1 MTEKNKTKE
10 KSYNDIWKELYDY
23 DVSSYA
29 DKKDMGWGD
38 AEYLSWGVA
47 HTILMKMYGSDYSW
61 DRVMYNDMPYKLLQN
76 GTGEVG
82 TTITIHGH
90 TRSFWLPVMD
100 FKGSSTTNLDAK
112 TVNNNIMRCFV
123 KNASVGFGLGMSLYS
138 QIKED
143 IVDYGKKPEKQQGK
157 TLSEP
162 TVPLAPKNKS
172 SSENNKET
180 LTPYEDGY
188 PTDEV
193 DVTESEMFLKATDS
207 YLNADN
213 LTVEELGNFY
223 KQNKDKFDKLKK
235 ELPKYYKV
243 IIEKFTSVKKTL
255 EEK

>member
-1 MTEKNKTKE
+1 
-10 KSYNDIWKELYDY
+10 
-23 DVSSYA
+23 
-29 DKKDMGWGD
+29 
-38 AEYLSWGVA
+38 
-47 HTILMKMYGSDYSW
+47 
-61 DRVMYNDMPYKLLQN
+61 
-76 GTGEVG
+76 
-82 TTITIHGH
+82 
-90 TRSFWLPVMD
+90 MD
-100 FKGSSTTNLDAK
+100 FKGNSTTNLDAK
-112 TVNNNIMRCFV
+112 TINNNLMRCFV

-143 IVDYGKKPEKQQGK
+143 IVDYGKEPEKQQGK

-172 SSENNKET
+172 SSENNKE
-180 LTPYEDGY
+180 DS
-188 PTDEV
+188 V
-193 DVTESEMFLKATDS
+193 VESEMFLKATDS